1 MYVLMG
7 VLIVRRLCDV
17 SPRWFSRDVRFHVR
31 AVCIW
36 KSRKCA
42 YTLLMSLPQQVRK
55 KVTSIISAASA
66 LVVKIRKKIMS
77 RECCSEWRKDGIRL
91 KIILAVSVS
100 VRISTPGNNIFCV
113 IVILP
118 RNTLTDIVMR
128 LHLEISAEEYCQNF
142 ALELRS
148 FFSPPSLHYTR

>member
-1 MYVLMG
+1 MYDGFVMFRPQVVLT
-7 VLIVRRLCDV
+7 RRATPCTRCVHLKEQEM
-17 SPRWFSRDVRFHVR
+17 
-31 AVCIW
+31 CIHL
-36 KSRKCA
+36 A
-42 YTLLMSLPQQVRK
+42 YV
-55 KVTSIISAASA
+55 VTSASKKESNYDNILAASA

-142 ALELRS
+142 ALELRI
-148 FFSPPSLHYTR
+148 FFLSPSLHYTR